1 MNKSLQRVM
10 IIGLLSH
17 ALTFTTLYVI
27 LNGMITNG
35 SKFVPAFLGTAV
47 LMAVVAFFTL
57 RDPGSDRRMRFFII
71 GLLVIGLGGGCI
83 AWIDASDMIE
93 ALLLLV
99 VVGLFMW
106 RRMLYMVENVAY
118 LRQAL
123 LDHYR
128 FDVVML
134 VLATV
139 VSLFIGRETGWE
151 MRMLPF
157 FVSFMITRMFALSMA
172 SQLNNSN
179 RAKSVGVMLQNNMP
193 FLFVGGVLMATWM
206 IAVIGGPLAKL
217 FSWILSPFFYLM
229 GFLVQLVMTLF
240 GDTIRETMSKV
251 YKSSGKVEE
260 YAPPEEDLVL
270 AGQHFVSDWYLYVLV
285 IVAIVLA
292 VWYFYRQMK
301 QITRLQLDAGVVEV
315 REFIHEE
322 EAKATPRPR
331 SLFSSGPLTP
341 MRKTYRRFL
350 HAMKKSGHL
359 RGEGET
365 ASEYIKKVAGK
376 HPELQTPM
384 QELTDYYMRERYGAH
399 SVDDKQQRADQL
411 TDELAKDSDPE
422 KK

>member
-27 LNGMITNG
+27 LNGLITDG

-57 RDPGSDRRMRFFII
+57 RDPGSDRRLRFFVL
-71 GLLVIGLGGGCI
+71 GLLVIGLGVGCL
-83 AWIDASDMIE
+83 AWIDATDMVE

-99 VVGLFMW
+99 IVGLFMW
-106 RRMLYMVENVAY
+106 RRMLYMVENIAY

-139 VSLFIGRETGWE
+139 VTLFVGRETGWE
-151 MRMLPF
+151 TRMLPF
-157 FVSFMITRMFALSMA
+157 FISFMITRMFALSMA

-179 RAKSVGVMLQNNMP
+179 RSKSVGVLLQNNMP
-193 FLFVGGVLMATWM
+193 FLFVGGVLMLTWM
-206 IAVIGGPLAKL
+206 ISVIGGPLAEL
-217 FSWILSPFFYLM
+217 FSWILSPLFYLM
-229 GFLVQLVMTLF
+229 GFLVQLVMSLF
-240 GDTIRETMSKV
+240 GDTIREAMQKA
-251 YKSSGKVEE
+251 YGHLGEIEKL
-260 YAPPEEDLVL
+260 APQDEDLVA
-270 AGQHFVSDWYLYVLV
+270 AGQHFVSDWFLYVLV
-285 IVAIVLA
+285 VAAVALA
-292 VWYFYRQMK
+292 VWYFYRQMQ

-322 EAKATPRPR
+322 TANAIPRPR
-331 SLFSSGPLTP
+331 SLFSGPLTP

-350 HAMKKSGHL
+350 MSMKKSGHL

-365 ASEYIKKVAGK
+365 ASEYIQKVAGK
-376 HPELQTPM
+376 HPELNAPM

-411 TDELAKDSDPE
+411 SDELARDSDKE